1 MFKRYCISFAM
12 ALVIVTILFAI
23 MIALIKTSEV
33 PVDSN
38 ANANFVEFIRS
49 KKDNSLQL
57 EEFKPDPPPAP
68 ESPPPPAQLSIETA
82 PTSEQSFSIS
92 AQNDMESLSVDPGF
106 FSDEGDGEYLP
117 IYQVPPQ
124 YPRQALMNRVEGW
137 VVVEFTIDTQGQVK
151 SPRVIDST
159 PKGVFDSAA
168 LNAVKRFRFKPRTLA
183 GTPIEVQGIRNRI
196 RFSLK
201 K

>member
-1 MFKRYCISFAM
+1 MFRRYCISFCM

-33 PVDSN
+33 PVDTN
-38 ANANFVEFIRS
+38 ANANFVDFIRI

-57 EEFKPDPPPAP
+57 EEFKPEPPPAP

-82 PTSEQSFSIS
+82 PAAEQSFAISEQTDLDSIS
-92 AQNDMESLSVDPGF
+92 VEPGF
-106 FSDEGDGEYLP
+106 FGNEGDGEYLP
-117 IYQVPPQ
+117 IYRVPPQ
-124 YPRQALMNRVEGW
+124 YPRHALLNRVEGW
-137 VVVEFTIDTQGQVK
+137 VIVEFTIDTQGRVK
-151 SPRVIDST
+151 SPRVVDAS
-159 PKGVFDSAA
+159 PKGVFEGAA
-168 LNAVKRFRFKPRTLA
+168 LNAVKRFRFKPRTLG